1 MKGEILF
8 MKDILVVDCQYDFID
23 GTLACAHS
31 EEAVKNIIA
40 FINANPDARVFYSA
54 DNHSSSHCSYIPNGG
69 TWPVH
74 CQAGTHGAELHAS
87 LFTDITNPAQRP
99 TEANTYYKGE
109 NDSVEEYSAFN
120 AKNKAGRKLN
130 EELGQ
135 DVIVCGIAS
144 EFCVR
149 ESVLALKDSGRKVE
163 VPEAMLAWVDAEGH
177 KKNIA
182 ELSAM
187 GVKVA

>member
-1 MKGEILF
+1 

-31 EEAVKNIIA
+31 EEAVKNIVN
-40 FINANPDARVFYSA
+40 FINANPSAKVFYSA
-54 DNHSSSHCSYIPNGG
+54 DNHSPKHCSYIPNGG

-74 CQAGTHGAELHAS
+74 CQAGTHGAELHS
-87 LFTDITNPAQRP
+87 SFFTDIVNPAQRP
-99 TEANTYYKGE
+99 NEATIYYKGE
-109 NDSVEEYSAFN
+109 NDSLEEYSAFN
-120 AKNKAGRKLN
+120 AKNKAGK
-130 EELGQ
+130 EICDVIGQ
-135 DVIVCGIAS
+135 DVLVCGIAS

-149 ESVLALKDSGRKVE
+149 ESVLALKDSGRTIE
-163 VPEAMLAWVDAEGH
+163 VPESMLAWVDGEGH

-187 GVKVA
+187 GVSVHD

>member
-1 MKGEILF
+1 
-8 MKDILVVDCQYDFID
+8 MKDILVVDCQYDFIN

-31 EEAVKNIIA
+31 EEAVKNIIT
-40 FINANPDARVFYSA
+40 FINANPSARVFYSA
-54 DNHSSSHCSYIPNGG
+54 DNHSIHHCSYIPNGG

-87 LFTDITNPAQRP
+87 FFTDITNPAQRP
-99 TEANTYYKGE
+99 TESNTYYKGE
-109 NDSVEEYSAFN
+109 NDSVEEYSAFS
-120 AKNKAGRKLN
+120 AKNHAGRELN
-130 EELGQ
+130 QDIGQ
-135 DVIVCGIAS
+135 EVLVCGIAS

-149 ESVLALKDSGRKVE
+149 ESVLALKDSGRKIE
-163 VPEAMLAWVDAEGH
+163 VPEEMLAWVDGEGH
-177 KKNIA
+177 RKNIA